1 MNPDQSTDC
10 DNHHSDPDLESRR
23 LRSINNRV
31 RGDSGQDLESHRLRS
46 IDKSVKEDSNKDID
60 DDPNLQIVTRSGKV
74 AGLNS
79 IKKNS
84 KGFGHSAAL
93 VNALHIEHN
102 QGSTS
107 LGIPAVPFES
117 LTLEQALLE
126 DKLAW
131 EASLLDELRSLE
143 KNNTFEI
150 IEGNYKSTN
159 GRKLISSRWV
169 LRNKFNSD
177 GSIARRKARIVGKGY
192 EQQHGIDYFETF
204 ATVIR
209 SATLRAIFSYAAFH
223 DLELD
228 HLDVDI
234 AFLNPTLK
242 EPNYMKIPEYFH
254 LLAPWIQ
261 GIENN
266 FYPKLRNAFYGLKQS
281 PREWFLEVKK
291 FFNDMGFKQGDADPN
306 LFISSPMGEKG
317 DRVYILLFVDD
328 MLIAGSR
335 LLVEEVKQI
344 IMKRWKSKNLGPV
357 ETFVGFQVKR
367 NRANRTLTIHQ
378 EFYTRKLL
386 ERLGMGNFNG
396 VSTPIASGTVLKERD
411 DDELLEEDNAAL
423 YRQIV
428 GSTISLSNGTRPDI
442 SYAVDQ
448 LARFMAKPRQSFLS
462 HAKHLLRYLQRTAHY
477 GINYSPDHSDTHA
490 NNVHKSNAF
499 DIYSDATWGTED
511 DRKSFQGYVVVYNG
525 GAISWTSQRQKS
537 TALSSMEAEIIAASE
552 GAKEA
557 A

>member
-1 MNPDQSTDC
+1 MIFHAQLDWKSYWCYAIEHAMHIRNRLPTTALPFGPEDTRPGSNITPISAFTDRAISLQKLRVFGCAAFPFAFKETKTAPSKFAPNIETNWIFIGIQSNSIYILLNRKTGTEKRTVDCQFKEHVFPGIIRQDESHSPSNPQIQASLPRDRLTSHQTHARLNHSTQE
-10 DNHHSDPDLESRR
+10 SMVQDLESQQR
-23 LRSINNRV
+23 LRSNILNNTCRV
-31 RGDSGQDLESHRLRS
+31 TDSDPDLESHRLRS
-46 IDKSVKEDSNKDID
+46 INNREDSNKDID
-60 DDPNLQIVTRSGKV
+60 NDPNLQIVTRSGKV

-79 IKKNS
+79 IKKSS

-107 LGIPAVPFES
+107 LGAPAVPFES

-177 GSIARRKARIVGKGY
+177 GSIARRNARIVGKGY
-192 EQQHGIDYFETF
+192 EQQYGIDYFETF

-209 SATLRAIFSYAAFH
+209 YATLREILSYAAFH
-223 DLELD
+223 GLELD
-228 HLDVDI
+228 HLDVDT

-266 FYPKLRNAFYGLKQS
+266 FYLKLKKALYGLKQ
-281 PREWFLEVKK
+281 PLREWFLEVKK
-291 FFNDMGFKQGDADPN
+291 FFNDMGFKQGNADPN

-335 LLVEEVKQI
+335 LLVEEVK
-344 IMKRWKSKNLGPV
+344 
-357 ETFVGFQVKR
+357 
-367 NRANRTLTIHQ
+367 
-378 EFYTRKLL
+378 
-386 ERLGMGNFNG
+386 
-396 VSTPIASGTVLKERD
+396 
-411 DDELLEEDNAAL
+411 
-423 YRQIV
+423 
-428 GSTISLSNGTRPDI
+428 
-442 SYAVDQ
+442 
-448 LARFMAKPRQSFLS
+448 
-462 HAKHLLRYLQRTAHY
+462 
-477 GINYSPDHSDTHA
+477 
-490 NNVHKSNAF
+490 
-499 DIYSDATWGTED
+499 
-511 DRKSFQGYVVVYNG
+511 
-525 GAISWTSQRQKS
+525 
-537 TALSSMEAEIIAASE
+537 
-552 GAKEA
+552 
-557 A
+557 